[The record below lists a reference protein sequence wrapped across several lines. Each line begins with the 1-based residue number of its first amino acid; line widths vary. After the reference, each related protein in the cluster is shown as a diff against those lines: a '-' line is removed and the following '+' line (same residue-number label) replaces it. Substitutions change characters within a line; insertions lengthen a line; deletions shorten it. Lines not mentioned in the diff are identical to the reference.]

1 MYSLEY
7 KSCLTEQRNRKEIET
22 THQNWSR
29 PATHNYTRQTVCF
42 IRKNKNTSIINNI
55 VRLQKQQVYISFPWQ
70 LINLNVSNFEYRIF
84 VVVLSAGTV
93 EKIKRN
99 IQNSTCPNQAIF
111 KFSRFTCSSVLT
123 VFVTFVYFFNA

>member
-42 IRKNKNTSIINNI
+42 IRKNVNTSIINNI
-55 VRLQKQQVYISFPWQ
+55 VRLQKQQVYYFLGNLSIWMCQILNIEYLCRSRSWIYISQILQ
-70 LINLNVSNFEYRIF
+70 LGLITTRVHDFDRIL
-84 VVVLSAGTV
+84 VKKSAGFICAGYVSTF
-93 EKIKRN
+93 
-99 IQNSTCPNQAIF
+99 NSN
-111 KFSRFTCSSVLT
+111 
-123 VFVTFVYFFNA
+123 